1 MRVKHVTE
9 IAGALMLARSRQTL
23 VAATGVTFSVAF
35 FIALLGFME
44 GLNDLLDGLVLN
56 RTAHVRLHNEI
67 RPSRLQP
74 VEMDSL
80 YRRHQHVIHSI
91 KPATARKG
99 LYNAEAIIDALRA
112 DPRVRGVSPKT
123 TVQAF
128 YNLGNIS
135 LNGIIHGID
144 PAREAELFQFA
155 DYVTEGQYMDLA
167 QGSNSIIL
175 GRGLADNMLARH
187 GDIIQVTTIDG
198 ERFPLKVVGFFQS
211 GIAEIDKVQSFV
223 SLPTSQKLL
232 GKPAGYLD
240 EIHIKLLRM
249 DSAPMLAREYARRF
263 GTDAEDIQ
271 TANAQFETGSN
282 ARTII
287 SFAVGIVL
295 LIVAGFGIYNIL
307 NMMIYEK
314 MDTIAI
320 LKATGFSGKDVK
332 RIFTGISLSIGM
344 GGSLAG
350 ALLGLL
356 FSAMIDRIP
365 FASTALPTVTTYPVD
380 YGIQYYMI
388 AVVFAVA
395 TTWFAGWFPA
405 RKASR
410 VDPVDIIR
418 GK

>member
-1 MRVKHVTE
+1 MRIRHLTE

-23 VAATGVTFSVAF
+23 VAAIGVTFSVAF

-56 RTAHVRLHNEI
+56 RTAHIRLHNEI

-80 YRRHQHVIHSI
+80 YRDHRHIIRSV

-99 LYNAEAIIDALRA
+99 IYNAEAILRA
-112 DPRVRGVSPKT
+112 LQSDPRVRGVSPKT
-123 TVQAF
+123 MVQAF

-135 LNGIIHGID
+135 LNGIIHGMD
-144 PAREAELFQFA
+144 PVREAELFRFA
-155 DYVTEGQYMDLA
+155 DYVTEGRYTDL
-167 QGSNSIIL
+167 GHLSNSIIL
-175 GRGLADNMLARH
+175 GRGLADNMLAKP
-187 GDIIQVTTIDG
+187 GDLIQVTTIDG

-211 GIAEIDKVQSFV
+211 GIAEIDKVQGFV

-232 GKPAGYLD
+232 GKSAGYFD
-240 EIHIKLLRM
+240 EIHIKLHRM
-249 DSAPMLAREYARRF
+249 DQAPTLAREYARVF

-271 TANAQFETGSN
+271 TANAQFETGSD

-320 LKATGFSGKDVK
+320 LKATGFSGKDVQ
-332 RIFTGISLSIGM
+332 RIFTGISLSIGL
-344 GGSLAG
+344 GGALAG

-356 FSAMIDRIP
+356 FSALIDRIP
-365 FASTALPTVTTYPVD
+365 FTSTALPTVNTYPVD
-380 YGIQYYMI
+380 YGIQYYLI
-388 AVVFAVA
+388 AVVFALA

-405 RKASR
+405 RKASQ